1 MRARVLVL
9 LVSVLSVAGTA
20 SADTS
25 LREKLAAR
33 RAKVIER
40 IEAYRKAEVFPTD
53 EVGLPLGVFRD
64 DKGVRCPM
72 SELVFLSGRSDLVD
86 AVVKVDNRI
95 RFADIKGGP
104 ILDWLLQSGL
114 TQEEA
119 IQIQGAME
127 YRQPLQLPEGYVG
140 GTQLVY
146 NIQPSLDAAH
156 QAVID
161 KLVAAEELLKTN
173 TATSLSTAVERLS
186 ARREKLAAAAT
197 AATTAGKLAAK

>member
-1 MRARVLVL
+1 MRVRVLVL
-9 LVSVLSVAGTA
+9 LVSVLSIATTA

-25 LREKLAAR
+25 VREKLAAR

-53 EVGLPLGVFRD
+53 ASGMPLGVFRD

-86 AVVKVDNRI
+86 AVVKLDNTI
-95 RFADIKGGP
+95 KFADIKGGP

-119 IQIQGAME
+119 IQIQGAMDWSGRGIE
-127 YRQPLQLPEGYVG
+127 IQGEAFR

-146 NIQPSLDAAH
+146 DVQPSTDVAH
-156 QAVID
+156 RAVID
-161 KLVAAEELLKTN
+161 KLVAAEAMLKTN
-173 TATSLSTAVERLS
+173 TATSLGTAVERL
-186 ARREKLAAAAT
+186 AVRRDKLAAAAKS
-197 AATTAGKLAAK
+197 AGKLAAR

>member
-1 MRARVLVL
+1 MRVRVLVL
-9 LVSVLSVAGTA
+9 LVSILSVATTA

-25 LREKLAAR
+25 VREKLAAR

-53 EVGLPLGVFRD
+53 ALGLPLGVFRD

-72 SELVFLSGRSDLVD
+72 SELVFLSGRGDLVD
-86 AVVKVDNRI
+86 AVVKLDNTI
-95 RFADIKGGP
+95 KFADIKGGP

-119 IQIQGAME
+119 IQIQGAMDWNG
-127 YRQPLQLPEGYVG
+127 RGLQLQGETFG
-140 GTQLVY
+140 GTQLV
-146 NIQPSLDAAH
+146 NIQPSIDTAH

-161 KLVAAEELLKTN
+161 KLVAAEEMLKTN
-173 TATSLSTAVERLS
+173 TATSLSTAVDRL
-186 ARREKLAAAAT
+186 AVRREKLAAAAK